1 MDMGIDPIYSHF
13 RIQMRW
19 NIISHLAPTSLK
31 PLKKK
36 KDSKKKKRKKKEKRN
51 IGKFGIVLVFNKS
64 PNHITLRKF
73 ITKIITGDK
82 NTIGKCQ
89 QYYCYKRKKIVS
101 FFFYGDKLRLMNIT
115 FIYVDLF
122 LIFFIIIY

>member
-36 KDSKKKKRKKKEKRN
+36 KDSKKKKEKKRKKKYREVWN
-51 IGKFGIVLVFNKS
+51 S
-64 PNHITLRKF
+64 
-73 ITKIITGDK
+73 TG
-82 NTIGKCQ
+82 
-89 QYYCYKRKKIVS
+89 
-101 FFFYGDKLRLMNIT
+101 L
-115 FIYVDLF
+115 
-122 LIFFIIIY
+122 

>member
-36 KDSKKKKRKKKEKRN
+36 KRFKKKKEKKKKKKYREVWN
-51 IGKFGIVLVFNKS
+51 S
-64 PNHITLRKF
+64 
-73 ITKIITGDK
+73 TG
-82 NTIGKCQ
+82 
-89 QYYCYKRKKIVS
+89 
-101 FFFYGDKLRLMNIT
+101 L
-115 FIYVDLF
+115 
-122 LIFFIIIY
+122 

>member
-36 KDSKKKKRKKKEKRN
+36 KDSKKKEKEKKKKKE
-51 IGKFGIVLVFNKS
+51 I
-64 PNHITLRKF
+64 
-73 ITKIITGDK
+73 
-82 NTIGKCQ
+82 
-89 QYYCYKRKKIVS
+89 
-101 FFFYGDKLRLMNIT
+101 
-115 FIYVDLF
+115 
-122 LIFFIIIY
+122 

>member
-36 KDSKKKKRKKKEKRN
+36 KKRFKKKKKRN

-64 PNHITLRKF
+64 PNHITFRKF

-101 FFFYGDKLRLMNIT
+101 FFFFMVIN
-115 FIYVDLF
+115 
-122 LIFFIIIY
+122 

>member
-19 NIISHLAPTSLK
+19 NIISHLAPASLK

-36 KDSKKKKRKKKEKRN
+36 KRFKKEKRN

-73 ITKIITGDK
+73 ITKIIPGIKT
-82 NTIGKCQ
+82 Q
-89 QYYCYKRKKIVS
+89 
-101 FFFYGDKLRLMNIT
+101 
-115 FIYVDLF
+115 
-122 LIFFIIIY
+122 